1 MARRIVEAVP
11 NFSEGR
17 NAETLDALAVAV
29 EGEPGAQLLDR
40 TSDPDHHRSVLTI
53 AGEPD
58 AVEQAA
64 LAAVRVA
71 VERIDLRMHS
81 GVHPR
86 IGACDVLPF
95 VPVSGVS
102 MEDCAAIAHRVAAEI
117 WERFRVPTYFYE
129 RAHPERRKLETIRNG
144 GLAPDIGHGRHPTAG
159 ATVVGARPFLIAYNV
174 NLKTSDVRVARAIAR
189 AIRESSGGMP
199 CVKALGLYLAARKQ
213 AQVSMNLTDFEITPL
228 AQVFA
233 AVRGMAEEREV
244 EIAGSELIG
253 LIPRRALAGTESLDL
268 RWENFDDSKILEN
281 RLNLE

>member
-1 MARRIVEAVP
+1 VARRIVEAVP

-17 NAETLDALAVAV
+17 NAETLAALAAAV
-29 EGEPGAQLLDR
+29 DRAPGVELLDR
-40 TSDPDHHRSVLTI
+40 TADTDHHRSVLTF

-58 AVEQAA
+58 AVERAA
-64 LAAVRVA
+64 LDLVGVA
-71 VERIDLRMHS
+71 VQRIDLRMHS

-102 MEDCAAIAHRVAAEI
+102 MDDCASMAHRAGAEI
-117 WERFRVPTYFYE
+117 WERYRVPVYFYE
-129 RAHPERRKLETIRNG
+129 RAHPERRKLEAIRNG
-144 GLAPDIGHGRHPTAG
+144 GLAPDVGLGRHPTAG
-159 ATVVGARPFLIAYNV
+159 ATVVGARQFLIAYNI
-174 NLKTSDVRVARAIAR
+174 NLATTDVRVARTVAR

-228 AQVFA
+228 AKVFS
-233 AVRGMAEEREV
+233 AVRDRARERGVEV
-244 EIAGSELIG
+244 AGSELIG
-253 LIPRRALAGTESLDL
+253 LIPRRALEGTHALDL
-268 RWENFDDSKILEN
+268 RWENFDESKILEK

>member
-1 MARRIVEAVP
+1 VARRIVEAVP